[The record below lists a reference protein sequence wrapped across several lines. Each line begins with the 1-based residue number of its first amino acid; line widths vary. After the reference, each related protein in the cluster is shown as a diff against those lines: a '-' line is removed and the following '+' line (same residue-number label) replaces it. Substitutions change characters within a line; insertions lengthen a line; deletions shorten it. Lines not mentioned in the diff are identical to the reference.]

1 MKRILPFPVVFC
13 LLFSLCACG
22 GNPNRAEPVQGTAL
36 TFENGTHAILTAENE
51 VILLT
56 DSSQGQN
63 LFTDI
68 CTGDTIAV
76 IYGPVQETYPA
87 RADAYQL
94 ERVRNGTAEIPE
106 DIAAHLAALGW
117 ELADTEETV
126 TASGQTVSAVTE
138 PYSGEAP
145 SVELPQ
151 ETEPYFAWNQR
162 TVSPLEMPDRATVIP
177 SFREQMGDTPREV
190 PRDQLDSLIRQINAL
205 DLHGYD
211 RNLSRLML
219 PAGSDYRVRLYY
231 REQVVT
237 FAFCTGEF
245 ITVQFPE
252 DEKAD
257 WFADQSGNFDALLGL
272 LWSILAV

>member
-1 MKRILPFPVVFC
+1 MKRILPFLTVFC

-22 GNPNRAEPVQGTAL
+22 GNQNRAEPVQGTAL
-36 TFENGTHAILTAENE
+36 VFENGSHAILTAENE

-76 IYGPVQETYPA
+76 ICGPVQETYPA

-94 ERVRNGTAEIPE
+94 ERVGTGTAEIPE

-117 ELADTEETV
+117 ALADTEETV
-126 TASGQTVSAVTE
+126 TASGQSVSAVTE

-151 ETEPYFAWNQR
+151 ETETYFAWNQR
-162 TVSPLEMPDRATVIP
+162 TVSPVETPDRATVIL

-219 PAGSDYRVRLYY
+219 PAGGDYLVRLYY
-231 REQVVT
+231 GEQVVT
-237 FAFCTGEF
+237 FAFGTAEF

-252 DEKAD
+252 DEKVD
-257 WFADQSGNFDALLGL
+257 WFADQSGNFDALIDL
-272 LWSILAV
+272 LLSVLAM

>member
-1 MKRILPFPVVFC
+1 MKRSLPFLVAFC
-13 LLFSLCACG
+13 LLLSLCACG
-22 GNPNRAEPVQGTAL
+22 GNQNRAEPMQGTAL
-36 TFENGTHAILTAENE
+36 VFENGAHAILTAENE

-56 DSSQGQN
+56 DSSQAQN
-63 LFTDI
+63 LFSDI

-87 RADAYQL
+87 QADAYQL
-94 ERVRNGTAEIPE
+94 ERVGNGTAEIPE

-126 TASGQTVSAVTE
+126 TAVGPSVSAVTE

-151 ETEPYFAWNQR
+151 ETEPYFAWNQG
-162 TVSPLEMPDRATVIP
+162 TVSPLVTPDRATVIL
-177 SFREQMGDTPREV
+177 SLREAMGDTPREV

-211 RNLSRLML
+211 FNLSRLML
-219 PAGSDYRVRLYY
+219 PAGSDYRVHLYY
-231 REQVVT
+231 GEQVVT
-237 FAFCTGEF
+237 FAFGTAEF

-272 LWSILAV
+272 MRSILAV